1 MNFLSIQR
9 IGSLIITAGLYQMAF
24 AVDDFSLP
32 DLIRQEQRLKE
43 LNQQLEDQYTQ
54 LSPKQEAKNVPN
66 FKIIVVSED
75 PCVQVKNID
84 FDRKTLQDP
93 EHYKFHF
100 ILRAIWNHPQKII
113 GKCIGTQ
120 SLHNL
125 VNFAQNELIKKGFIT
140 SQVTVDPQDI
150 QQGSLRLGVQ
160 IGRLRRIIVQ
170 GEQLSLLQLKA
181 ALPFKE
187 GDVLNLKQLDQG
199 LENLKRA
206 YAVDIQIVPANE
218 TVQET
223 QGSSDLIIKLQAQS
237 KFNLNFSLDNSG
249 SKDTGKYIGSFGV
262 NVNNP
267 FHLNDSLSFNFSHSL
282 DNLHQDL
289 NRNYFVSYQVPFGN
303 YDFSTSYSRYQYE
316 QNVLGANGLLR
327 YHGLSEQQ
335 NLNLSRVLSRSGQ
348 HKTSIYGKFY
358 HKQNSNFIDDIEIEV
373 QRRKT
378 SGWNA
383 GIQHRQYLGDAVL
396 DAGLDYRHGT
406 GAFDA
411 LLAPEEQIKDVHK
424 NPLPS
429 EGYSRAPI
437 WSADLRFQKP
447 FLLLDTQAQ
456 YRLNWRGQYAPRVLV
471 PNDRFYIGGRYS
483 VRGFDG
489 ELMLAGDNGQ
499 YLQQEISLNI
509 KIPNTQMYVAVD
521 QGWVNGKSSIAEQ
534 RHLMGSVVGLRSY
547 LNHFYI
553 DAFTG
558 RGLIAPKSIKKD
570 WILGFSLNAFY

>member
-521 QGWVNGKSSIAEQ
+521 QGWVNGKNSIAEQ

>member
-1 MNFLSIQR
+1 
-9 IGSLIITAGLYQMAF
+9 MAF

-521 QGWVNGKSSIAEQ
+521 QGWVNGKNSIAEQ